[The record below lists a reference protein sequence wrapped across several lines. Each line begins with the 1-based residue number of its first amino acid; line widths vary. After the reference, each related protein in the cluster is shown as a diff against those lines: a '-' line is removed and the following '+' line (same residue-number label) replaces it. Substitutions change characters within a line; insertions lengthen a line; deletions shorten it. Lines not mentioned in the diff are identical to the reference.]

1 MSDVAAVPRRKNFTR
16 ELTSLAGAPLL
27 IWLVG
32 WAPPYAYAA
41 AISLLSAFVLYEFLD
56 LGEKKGYPVQKPL
69 SIVLLLIFLSG
80 FIFEEVPVY
89 PVAVAILLI
98 LPAWFVFA
106 KSDLEEAL
114 PASAVSVLAVLY
126 VGMLAGAL
134 LQLRLGFGEQGP
146 KLVFFLFFV
155 VWAGD
160 AGAYYVGRSLG
171 RHQLSPRVS
180 PKKTIEGTLGGIVVA
195 LIAAAIMQRTFFP
208 EFPFGHALGAAAM
221 LSACGVIGDLVESM
235 WKRSAAVKD
244 SGTFLPGHGGFLDRS
259 DSILF
264 TAPILYAYWSLL
276 VRPGITT

>member
-32 WAPPYAYAA
+32 WAPGWAYAIG
-41 AISLLSAFVLYEFLD
+41 ISLLASLVLYEFLD

-69 SIVLLLIFLSG
+69 SIALVLLLLAAFV
-80 FIFEEVPVY
+80 FEAIPVTAVV
-89 PVAVAILLI
+89 VATLVII
-98 LPAWFVFA
+98 PAWYVFA
-106 KSDLEEAL
+106 RSELEEAL
-114 PASAVSVLAVLY
+114 PASAVCVLAVLY

-134 LQLRLGFGEQGP
+134 LQLRLAFGDQGP
-146 KLVFFLFFV
+146 KLVFFLFLV

-180 PKKTIEGTLGGIVVA
+180 PKKTIEGTLGGIVVS
-195 LIAAAIMQRTFFP
+195 LLAAAIMQRTFFP
-208 EFPFGHALGAAAM
+208 EFPLGHALAAAGL
-221 LSACGVIGDLVESM
+221 LSACGVVGDLVESM

-276 VRPGITT
+276 MRSGGAA